1 VAARTFIAFALISMT
16 AIVPSVH
23 AADAPPEPEKV
34 MINTKIKIPTA
45 GMTMKQVEKAF
56 GPPAKKLDPVGKP
69 PITRWMYDQFT
80 VYFEKQYVIHAV
92 VPRALMLQS
101 KEQPEQARPTLPPL
115 PVPVQSGVLDD
126 GPIDTPFQ

>member
-1 VAARTFIAFALISMT
+1 VAARTFIAITLFSMAAT
-16 AIVPSVH
+16 VTSVH

-56 GPPAKKLDPVGKP
+56 GPPAKRLDPVGKP
-69 PITRWMYDQFT
+69 PITRWVYDQFT

-101 KEQPEQARPTLPPL
+101 KEQPQPARPTLPPL
-115 PVPVQSGVLDD
+115 PVPVQSGVVDD

>member
-1 VAARTFIAFALISMT
+1 MAARIILSIALISLT
-16 AIVPSVH
+16 AVVASAH

-34 MINTKIKIPTA
+34 MINTDIKIPKS

-69 PITRWMYDQFT
+69 PITRWVYNQFT

-101 KEQPEQARPTLPPL
+101 KEQAQPARPTLPPL
-115 PVPVQSGVLDD
+115 PVPVQSGIVDD